1 MHGAWLNY
9 RSMTADPSL
18 KEQKLKPGTV
28 KRIFSF
34 AKPYQVSIY
43 VYLATVV
50 VDAALIVATP
60 LLLKKLIDDGVMPKD
75 SSVVTQLA
83 FFVALIAVADAAFNM
98 LGRYFSSRIG
108 EGLIYDLRSLVFAH
122 VQKQSIAFFTR
133 TQTGALISR
142 INSDVI
148 GAQQAFTST
157 LSGLVSNVVSLLLVG
172 ITMLILSWQITIFS
186 LLMLPLFLIPTKWV
200 GRRLQ
205 SLTRESFT
213 LNSEMSSTMTER
225 FNVSG
230 AMLVSLYGQPLRE
243 EAGFRVRARRVADIG
258 IKTAMLNRLFFI
270 ALTSVAAIATAIAYG
285 IGGHLAINGGLTV
298 GTLLAITALL
308 ARLYGPLTALSN
320 VRIDVMTSL
329 VSFERVFEVLDLEP
343 MVKDRSGAIAL
354 KSSKGKIEF
363 KNVDFSYPNAQEISL
378 ASLESVAKAE
388 TVTSGIVLKG
398 LTFTVE
404 PGTTTALVGP
414 SGAGKTTISALI
426 PRLYDVTGGSIKIDG
441 NDIRDVTLESLRNS
455 IGVVMQD
462 AHLFHE
468 TIVENLRY
476 AKQDATQ
483 DQMQSACE
491 AAQIWDLIK
500 SLPNGFE
507 TMVGERGH
515 RLSGGEKQRLAIAR
529 LLLKSPSIVILDE
542 ATAHLDSENEQ
553 LVHAALSHAL
563 KGRTSIVIAHRLST
577 VREADQILVLDKGVI
592 VEQGKHDELIA
603 RGGLYSELKFCHK
616 RSIHQ
621 RIATAA
627 RRPYEDHR
635 LTQVIAQGQQ
645 ELIAG
650 GIHLL
655 SRCNIFQFLVE
666 IGHLIY

>member
-1 MHGAWLNY
+1 MSMHAAWMTH
-9 RSMTADPSL
+9 RSMTADPSV

-34 AKPYQVSIY
+34 ARPYRSSIFI
-43 VYLATVV
+43 YLATVV

-60 LLLKKLIDDGVMPKD
+60 LLLKRLIDDGVIPKD
-75 SSVVTQLA
+75 ASVVTNLA
-83 FFVALIAVADAAFNM
+83 ILVGLIAIADAAFNM

-108 EGLIYDLRSLVFAH
+108 EGLIYDLRSLVFSH

-148 GAQQAFTST
+148 GAQQAFTAT
-157 LSGLVSNVVSLLLVG
+157 LSGVVSNVVSLFLVT

-186 LLMLPLFLIPTKWV
+186 LLLLPVFLIPTKWV

-205 SLTRESFT
+205 SLTRESFGV
-213 LNSEMSSTMTER
+213 NAEMSSTMTER

-230 AMLVSLYGQPLRE
+230 AMLVALYGEPARE
-243 EAGFRVRARRVADIG
+243 REYFRSRARRVADIG
-258 IKTAMLNRLFFI
+258 IKMAMLNRLFFI
-270 ALTSVAAIATAIAYG
+270 ALTSVAAIATAFAYG
-285 IGGHLAINGGLTV
+285 IGGHLAIQGGVTV

-343 MVKDRSGAIAL
+343 MVKNRDNAIEL
-354 KSSKGKIEF
+354 KTAQPRIEF
-363 KNVDFSYPNAQEISL
+363 KNVSFSYPRAEDISL
-378 ASLESVAKAE
+378 ASLESAAKTE
-388 TVTSGIVLKG
+388 TVQSGLVLND
-398 LTFTVE
+398 LSFVAT
-404 PGTTTALVGP
+404 PGTMTALVGP
-414 SGAGKTTISALI
+414 SGAGKTTISALL
-426 PRLYDVTGGSIKIDG
+426 PRLYDVTEGAITIDG
-441 NDIRDVTLESLRNS
+441 HDIRDLTLESLRDS

-468 TIVENLRY
+468 TIAENLRY
-476 AKQDATQ
+476 AKQDATEEEMIQ
-483 DQMQSACE
+483 ACKS
-491 AAQIWDLIK
+491 AQIWNLID
-500 SLPNGFE
+500 SLPNGFD

-529 LLLKSPSIVILDE
+529 LLLKSPSVVILDE

-553 LVHAALSHAL
+553 LVHAALQTAL

-577 VREADQILVLDKGVI
+577 VRDADQILVLEKGSI
-592 VEQGKHDELIA
+592 VERGTHDELVA
-603 RGGLYSELKFCHK
+603 KGGLYSDLYN
-616 RSIHQ
+616 RQDLSG
-621 RIATAA
+621 TA
-627 RRPYEDHR
+627 
-635 LTQVIAQGQQ
+635 
-645 ELIAG
+645 
-650 GIHLL
+650 
-655 SRCNIFQFLVE
+655 N
-666 IGHLIY
+666 

>member
-1 MHGAWLNY
+1 
-9 RSMTADPSL
+9 MTADPSV

-34 AKPYQVSIY
+34 ARPYRTNIII
-43 VYLATVV
+43 YLATVI
-50 VDAALIVATP
+50 VDAALVVATP
-60 LLLKKLIDDGVMPKD
+60 LLLKRLIDDGVIPKNA
-75 SSVVTQLA
+75 SVVTSLA
-83 FFVALIAVADAAFNM
+83 LLVGLIAIADAGFNM

-108 EGLIYDLRSLVFAH
+108 EGLIYDLRSLVFSH

-148 GAQQAFTST
+148 GAQQAFTAT
-157 LSGLVSNVVSLLLVG
+157 LSGVVSNVVSLFLVT

-186 LLMLPLFLIPTKWV
+186 LLLLPVFLIPTKWV

-205 SLTRESFT
+205 SLTRESFGV
-213 LNSEMSSTMTER
+213 NAEMSSTMTER

-230 AMLVSLYGQPLRE
+230 AMLVALYGEPARE
-243 EAGFRVRARRVADIG
+243 REYFRSRARRVADIG
-258 IKTAMLNRLFFI
+258 IKMAMLNRLFFI
-270 ALTSVAAIATAIAYG
+270 ALTSVAAIATAFAYG
-285 IGGHLAINGGLTV
+285 IGGHLAIQGGVTV

-343 MVKDRSGAIAL
+343 MVKNRDNAIEL
-354 KSSKGKIEF
+354 KTTQPRIEF
-363 KNVDFSYPNAQEISL
+363 KNVSFSYPKAEEISL
-378 ASLESVAKAE
+378 ASLESAAKAE
-388 TVTSGIVLKG
+388 TVQSGQVLKD
-398 LTFTVE
+398 LSFVAE
-404 PGTTTALVGP
+404 PGTMTALVGP
-414 SGAGKTTISALI
+414 SGAGKTTISALL
-426 PRLYDVTGGSIKIDG
+426 PRLYDVTDGAISIDG
-441 NDIRDVTLESLRNS
+441 HDIRDLTLESLRDS

-468 TIVENLRY
+468 TIAENLRY
-476 AKQDATQ
+476 AKQDATEEEMIQ
-483 DQMQSACE
+483 ACKS
-491 AAQIWDLIK
+491 AQIWNLID

-529 LLLKSPSIVILDE
+529 LLLKSPSVVILDE

-553 LVHAALSHAL
+553 LVHAALQSAL

-577 VREADQILVLDKGVI
+577 VRDADQILVLEKGSI
-592 VEQGKHDELIA
+592 VEHGTHDELVA
-603 RGGLYSELKFCHK
+603 KGGLYSDLYN
-616 RSIHQ
+616 RQ
-621 RIATAA
+621 DLTGAA
-627 RRPYEDHR
+627 
-635 LTQVIAQGQQ
+635 
-645 ELIAG
+645 
-650 GIHLL
+650 
-655 SRCNIFQFLVE
+655 N
-666 IGHLIY
+666 

>member
-1 MHGAWLNY
+1 MHAAWMTH
-9 RSMTADPSL
+9 RSMTADPSV

-34 AKPYQVSIY
+34 ARPYRTNII

-50 VDAALIVATP
+50 VDAGLVVATP
-60 LLLKKLIDDGVMPKD
+60 LLLKRLIDDGVIPKD
-75 SSVVTQLA
+75 ASVVTNLA
-83 FFVALIAVADAAFNM
+83 ILVGLIAIADAGFNM

-108 EGLIYDLRSLVFAH
+108 EGLIYDLRSLVFSH

-148 GAQQAFTST
+148 GAQQAFTAT
-157 LSGLVSNVVSLLLVG
+157 LSGVVSNVVSLFLVT

-186 LLMLPLFLIPTKWV
+186 LLLLPVFLIPTKWV

-205 SLTRESFT
+205 SLTRESFGV
-213 LNSEMSSTMTER
+213 NAEMSSTMTER

-230 AMLVSLYGQPLRE
+230 AMLVALYGEPARE
-243 EAGFRVRARRVADIG
+243 REYFRSRARRVADIG
-258 IKTAMLNRLFFI
+258 IKMAMLNRLFFI
-270 ALTSVAAIATAIAYG
+270 ALTSVAAIATAFAYG
-285 IGGHLAINGGLTV
+285 IGGHLAIQGGVTV

-343 MVKDRSGAIAL
+343 MVKNRENAKVL
-354 KSSKGKIEF
+354 QTTQPRIEF
-363 KNVDFSYPNAQEISL
+363 KNVNFSYPRAEEISL
-378 ASLESVAKAE
+378 ASLESAAKAE
-388 TVTSGIVLKG
+388 TVQSGQVLNN
-398 LTFTVE
+398 LSFVAA
-404 PGTTTALVGP
+404 PGTMTALVGP
-414 SGAGKTTISALI
+414 SGAGKTTISALL
-426 PRLYDVTGGSIKIDG
+426 PRLYDVTDGAISIDG
-441 NDIRDVTLESLRNS
+441 HDIRDLTLESLRDS

-468 TIVENLRY
+468 TIAENLRY
-476 AKQDATQ
+476 AKQDATEEELIQ
-483 DQMQSACE
+483 ACKS
-491 AAQIWDLIK
+491 AQIWTLID
-500 SLPNGFE
+500 SLPNRFE

-529 LLLKSPSIVILDE
+529 LLLKSPSVVILDE

-553 LVHAALSHAL
+553 LVHAALQTAL

-577 VREADQILVLDKGVI
+577 VRDADQILVLEKGSI
-592 VEQGKHDELIA
+592 VERGTHEELVA
-603 RGGLYSELKFCHK
+603 KGGLYSDLYN
-616 RSIHQ
+616 RQ
-621 RIATAA
+621 DLTGAA
-627 RRPYEDHR
+627 
-635 LTQVIAQGQQ
+635 
-645 ELIAG
+645 
-650 GIHLL
+650 
-655 SRCNIFQFLVE
+655 N
-666 IGHLIY
+666 